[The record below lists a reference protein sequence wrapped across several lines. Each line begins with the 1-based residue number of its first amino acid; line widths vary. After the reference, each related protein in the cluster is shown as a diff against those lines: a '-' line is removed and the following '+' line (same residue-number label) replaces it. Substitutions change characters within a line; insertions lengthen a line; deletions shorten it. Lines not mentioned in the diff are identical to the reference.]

1 MIKYS
6 IIIIN
11 YKQEELL
18 KKCLGSL
25 YGTFKSSPF
34 EVIVINNSKE
44 EKLPQFDLPNFRIIE
59 SENYGYANANN
70 VGAGKAKGKYL
81 FFLNADTEIKND
93 FLEEFDKEFGEKEF
107 GVVGFKLLYPDGSF
121 QPSCYF
127 ENNFFNEIKNK
138 KLEKIFKSGDG
149 IKKQEIENQFK
160 EIKKVD
166 WVSGAA
172 MMVKR
177 SIFESIG
184 GFDERFFLFYED
196 ADICKRMIDKGYGV
210 YYFPFGEVMHLK
222 GENVNK
228 SFNDITYYFSKKS
241 QILYYKI
248 HNSFFQRFLIRSYL
262 LIRFSI
268 LCLINPSRINIFILK
283 FLLGKKNDKGS

>member
-18 KKCLGSL
+18 KKCLTSV
-25 YGTFKSSPF
+25 YSIFKSEMF

-44 EKLPQFDLPNFRIIE
+44 DKLPPYDLPNFRIIE
-59 SENYGYANANN
+59 SENYGYAAANN
-70 VGAGKAKGKYL
+70 IGAGRAKGKYL

-93 FLEEFDKEFGEKEF
+93 FLAEFDKAFGNVEFGAA
-107 GVVGFKLLYPDGSF
+107 GLKLIYQDGSY
-121 QPSCYF
+121 QPSCYL

-138 KLEKIFKSGDG
+138 KLEKTFKTGTDAE
-149 IKKQEIENQFK
+149 KKEIEK
-160 EIKKVD
+160 EYTEIKKVD

-172 MMVKR
+172 FIVKR
-177 SIFESIG
+177 NIFESVG

-196 ADICKRMIDKGYGV
+196 ADLCKRLSCKGYGI
-210 YYFPFGEVMHLK
+210 YYYPCGEVIHLK

-228 SFNDITYYFSKKS
+228 NFNNVTYYFSKKS
-241 QILYYKI
+241 QILYYKL
-248 HNSFFQRFLIRSYL
+248 HNNIFQRVLVRVYL

-268 LCLINPSRINIFILK
+268 LCLINPNRINIFILK
-283 FLLGKKNDKGS
+283 YLLGKKNDKGT

>member
-18 KKCLGSL
+18 KKCLSSI
-25 YGTFKSSPF
+25 YSIFKSEPF

-44 EKLPQFDLPNFRIIE
+44 DKLPPFNLPNFRIIE

-70 VGAGKAKGKYL
+70 TGAGKAKGKYI
-81 FFLNADTEIKND
+81 FFLNADTEIRND
-93 FLEEFDKEFGEKEF
+93 FLAEFDKAFGNLEFGAA
-107 GVVGFKLLYPDGSF
+107 GLKLVYPDGSF
-121 QPSCYF
+121 QPSCYLK
-127 ENNFFNEIKNK
+127 NNFFNEIKNK
-138 KLEKIFKSGDG
+138 KLEQIFKSGSETE
-149 IKKQEIENQFK
+149 KKEIEK
-160 EIKKVD
+160 KYAEIRKVD

-172 MMVKR
+172 FIVKR
-177 SIFESIG
+177 NIFESVG

-196 ADICKRMIDKGYGV
+196 ADLCKRLSDKGYGI
-210 YYFPFGEVMHLK
+210 YYYPCGEVIHLK
-222 GENVNK
+222 GENANRN
-228 SFNDITYYFSKKS
+228 FNDVTYYFSKKS

-248 HNSFFQRFLIRSYL
+248 HNNLFQRFLIRGYL
-262 LIRFSI
+262 LARFSI

-283 FLLGKKNDKGS
+283 FLLGKKNDKGT